1 MEEKCSNCRIDNV
14 MCTDVKLYETIQDV
28 WFKSVDQV
36 TLDGSKDVWFKSVDQ
51 VTLDGSILTTK
62 FIQVQI
68 GKQYLCTGKFTVF
81 S

>member
-36 TLDGSKDVWFKSVDQ
+36 TLDGS
-51 VTLDGSILTTK
+51 ILTTK

>member
-28 WFKSVDQV
+28 WFKSVGQVTLDGSKDVWFKSVDHV

-51 VTLDGSILTTK
+51 VTLDGSK
-62 FIQVQI
+62 DV
-68 GKQYLCTGKFTVF
+68 
-81 S
+81 